1 VLGFSLEISLRAEEC
16 VELKWASKVGSV
28 LFRIA
33 AAQFAVLAVAGSSCA
48 WAAGAVNAGSAPR
61 AGVPRAEAVGRKAL
75 RNYARLPLSFEPNV
89 GESNPEVKFLS
100 RGPGYSLFLTG
111 NRAVLQ
117 VRTQSAS
124 PTFHA
129 LALELLGANSG
140 TTIAPSDR
148 LPGVSNYLLGSNPS
162 QWHTGVPHFARV
174 HYRDIYPGVDLV
186 YYGRQ
191 QQLEYD
197 FVVAPMADPGHIR
210 LRVQGA
216 TALTVGDEGNLN
228 LHLPGGVIQLRR
240 PQVYQ
245 QIGNRKHP
253 VAARYVL
260 ESGNR
265 VAFALANY
273 DHRHAL
279 VIDPRLAYFSYLGG
293 TGNEST
299 PSIAVDSAFNAYLA
313 GTTTSTDFPTTA
325 GAYQTAKKGITSN
338 IFVTKFNSAGTA
350 LVFST
355 YLGGTGTDTAAGIA
369 VDKGFN
375 VYVTGTTSS
384 GDFPVTPG
392 SAYQSS
398 PKGAGDVFVT
408 ELNSSGSGLVY
419 STYLSGSNADAA
431 SGVAVGPL
439 AGTVF
444 VTGTTQSTDFA
455 NVTRPGNLTGSS
467 EFFVAELNTGKQGAA
482 SRVYTTYVGG
492 STPFSGS
499 AMTDGGGIV
508 VDPSGNAYITGG
520 TNYTD
525 LPVVNAYQSSLRGA
539 ENAFVAKLNPNGTL
553 PALFLTY
560 LGGNGKDI
568 GSAIAT
574 DSAGNAYVTGST
586 TSTNFPTVTATGG
599 TLYQGAFA
607 GTTDAFVT
615 KVASA
620 GTSLIWSTY
629 VGQSADTSGLGIAVD
644 ANQNSFVTGSTS
656 GTVTTVKPT
665 QPASG
670 GGTDAFVAE
679 FDVTGTA
686 QFVTYL
692 GGTGTDRGTG
702 IAVDVDGNPYV
713 AGDTTSPSLATAGA
727 YQSAVKGG
735 TDAFVAHFTG
745 ISDLGFSVA
754 TSTTPPPATASP
766 SPVGIGNATAFT
778 FNIVNNGP
786 DIATAVVFTDTLP
799 SNSTFQSATPSQGVC
814 AAPVGST
821 LVCSL
826 GQMANLATATV
837 TLHIAGTVA
846 GPLSDTATLSSGSFD
861 PDLGNNSAEIS
872 DVVNDFS
879 VAVSP
884 PTAST
889 PAGQAATYTVTVG
902 PFPQGAAFPNGVN
915 LKCSGGVPTAALCA
929 FSTNPVTPN
938 STPVT
943 SSLTISTT
951 ALPPGTTAS
960 LFERNLPRMY
970 AVMLPLGGIAFLGF
984 SLGGDGR
991 RRKLAGI
998 LLLLVALGLT
1008 MLQPACGSSSSKPT
1022 VPPFTPAGTYN
1033 ITISAISGTGTG
1045 GATHTTKL
1053 TLVVK

>member
-1 VLGFSLEISLRAEEC
+1 ME
-16 VELKWASKVGSV
+16 
-28 LFRIA
+28 
-33 AAQFAVLAVAGSSCA
+33 
-48 WAAGAVNAGSAPR
+48 APR
-61 AGVPRAEAVGRKAL
+61 SKAVSRKAL

-100 RGPGYSLFLTG
+100 RGQGYSLFLTG

-117 VRTQSAS
+117 VRTHSAKSSAS

-129 LALELLGANSG
+129 LALELLGANPG
-140 TTIAPSDR
+140 ATISSCDR
-148 LPGVSNYLLGSNPS
+148 LPGVSNYLLGSNPA

-186 YYGRQ
+186 YYGRR

-197 FVVAPMADPGHIR
+197 FVVAPKADPGHIR
-210 LRVQGA
+210 LRVEGA
-216 TALTVGDEGNLN
+216 RALSVDENGNLN
-228 LHLPGGVIQLRR
+228 LDLPGGAIQLRR

-245 QIGNRKHP
+245 QIGKRKRP

-265 VAFALANY
+265 VAFALGSY
-273 DHRHAL
+273 DHRRAL
-279 VIDPRLAYFSYLGG
+279 IIDPRLAYFSYLGG
-293 TGNEST
+293 SGNDT
-299 PSIAVDSAFNAYLA
+299 APAIAVDSAFNAYVA
-313 GTTTSTDFPTTA
+313 GTTSSPDFPTLSP
-325 GAYQTAKKGITSN
+325 YQGSLKGSTN

-369 VDKGFN
+369 VDAGFN
-375 VYVTGTTSS
+375 IYVAGTTSS
-384 GDFPVTPG
+384 GDFPVTSG

-398 PKGAGDVFVT
+398 PKTPATNHVFVT

-419 STYLSGSNADAA
+419 STYLSGSNADLA
-431 SGVAVGPL
+431 SGVAVGPI
-439 AGTVF
+439 AATVF

-455 NVTRPGNLTGSS
+455 NVTRPSNLTGSS

-492 STPFSGS
+492 STPFSGP
-499 AMTDGGGIV
+499 AITNGGGIA
-508 VDPSGNAYITGG
+508 VDHSGNAYITGG

-525 LPVVNAYQSSLRGA
+525 MPVVNAPRFPNGNNGA
-539 ENAFVAKLNPNGTL
+539 RLNGVENAFVAKLNPNGTL

-560 LGGNGKDI
+560 LGGNGTDI
-568 GSAIAT
+568 GAAISA
-574 DSAGNAYVTGST
+574 DSGGNAYVTGST

-599 TLYQGAFA
+599 TLYQGALA

-629 VGQSADTSGLGIAVD
+629 IGQSADTGGLGIAVD

-656 GTVTTVKPT
+656 GTVATVKPT
-665 QPASG
+665 QVASG

-686 QFVTYL
+686 QFVSYL
-692 GGTGTDRGTG
+692 GGAGTDRGTG
-702 IAVDVDGNPYV
+702 IALDVNANPYV
-713 AGDTTSPSLATAGA
+713 AGDTTSSSGLPVGPGA
-727 YQSAVKGG
+727 FQPALKGG
-735 TDAFVAHFTG
+735 TDAFVAHFAG
-745 ISDLGFSVA
+745 V
-754 TSTTPPPATASP
+754 STLAMTAAGTPD
-766 SPVGIGNATAFT
+766 PVGIGNAVAFT
-778 FNIVNNGP
+778 FTITNQGP
-786 DIATAVVFTDTLP
+786 DIATAIVFTDTLP
-799 SNSTFQSATPSQGVC
+799 GNGTYQSAAPSQGTC
-814 AAPVGST
+814 SAPAGST
-821 LVCSL
+821 LACSL
-826 GQMANLATATV
+826 GQLAVNGSATV
-837 TLHIAGTVA
+837 TVHIAPTTA
-846 GPLSDTATLSSGSFD
+846 GPLSDTGTLSSGSTT
-861 PDLGNNSAEIS
+861 GSTTVGASVN
-872 DVVNDFS
+872 VNDFA

-884 PTAST
+884 ATAST

-902 PFPQGAAFPNGVN
+902 PLPQGAAFPNGIN

-929 FSTNPVTPN
+929 FSSNPVTPN

-984 SLGGDGR
+984 SLSGHGR

-998 LLLLVALGLT
+998 LLLLVVLGLT
-1008 MLQPACGSSSSKPT
+1008 MLQPACGSSSNKPT

>member
-1 VLGFSLEISLRAEEC
+1 
-16 VELKWASKVGSV
+16 
-28 LFRIA
+28 
-33 AAQFAVLAVAGSSCA
+33 
-48 WAAGAVNAGSAPR
+48 
-61 AGVPRAEAVGRKAL
+61 
-75 RNYARLPLSFEPNV
+75 
-89 GESNPEVKFLS
+89 
-100 RGPGYSLFLTG
+100 
-111 NRAVLQ
+111 
-117 VRTQSAS
+117 
-124 PTFHA
+124 
-129 LALELLGANSG
+129 
-140 TTIAPSDR
+140 
-148 LPGVSNYLLGSNPS
+148 
-162 QWHTGVPHFARV
+162 
-174 HYRDIYPGVDLV
+174 
-186 YYGRQ
+186 
-191 QQLEYD
+191 
-197 FVVAPMADPGHIR
+197 
-210 LRVQGA
+210 
-216 TALTVGDEGNLN
+216 
-228 LHLPGGVIQLRR
+228 
-240 PQVYQ
+240 
-245 QIGNRKHP
+245 
-253 VAARYVL
+253 
-260 ESGNR
+260 
-265 VAFALANY
+265 
-273 DHRHAL
+273 
-279 VIDPRLAYFSYLGG
+279 
-293 TGNEST
+293 
-299 PSIAVDSAFNAYLA
+299 
-313 GTTTSTDFPTTA
+313 
-325 GAYQTAKKGITSN
+325 
-338 IFVTKFNSAGTA
+338 
-350 LVFST
+350 
-355 YLGGTGTDTAAGIA
+355 
-369 VDKGFN
+369 
-375 VYVTGTTSS
+375 

-408 ELNSSGSGLVY
+408 ELNSRGSGLVY

-467 EFFVAELNTGKQGAA
+467 EFFVAKLNTGKQGAA

-525 LPVVNAYQSSLRGA
+525 MPVVNAYQSSLRGA

-560 LGGNGKDI
+560 LGGNGTDI
-568 GSAIAT
+568 GTAIAA
-574 DSAGNAYVTGST
+574 DSGGNAYVTGST

-599 TLYQGAFA
+599 ALYQGTFG

-615 KVASA
+615 KIASA

-629 VGQSADTSGLGIAVD
+629 IGQSAGTSGLGIAVD

-665 QPASG
+665 QAASG

-686 QFVTYL
+686 QFVSYL
-692 GGTGTDRGTG
+692 GGAGTDHGTG

-713 AGDTTSPSLATAGA
+713 AGDATVAGLATAGA
-727 YQSAVKGG
+727 YQATVQGG
-735 TDAFVAHFTG
+735 TDAFVAHFAG
-745 ISDLGFSVA
+745 V
-754 TSTTPPPATASP
+754 STLAMTAAGSP
-766 SPVGIGNATAFT
+766 DPVGIGNAVAFT
-778 FNIVNNGP
+778 FTITNQGP
-786 DIATAVVFTDTLP
+786 DIATAIVFTDSLP
-799 SNSTFQSATPSQGVC
+799 GNGTYQSATPSQGTC
-814 AAPVGST
+814 SAPAGST
-821 LVCSL
+821 LACSL
-826 GQMANLATATV
+826 GQLALNASATV
-837 TLHIAGTVA
+837 TVHIAPTSA
-846 GPLSDTATLSSGSFD
+846 GPISDTGSLSSGSTI
-861 PDLGNNSAEIS
+861 GSTTVGASVN
-872 DVVNDFS
+872 VNDFV

-884 PTAST
+884 TTAST

-902 PFPQGAAFPNGVN
+902 PLPQGAAFPNGVN

-984 SLGGDGR
+984 SLSGDGR

-998 LLLLVALGLT
+998 LLLVVVLGLT

-1053 TLVVK
+1053 KLVVK

>member
-1 VLGFSLEISLRAEEC
+1 
-16 VELKWASKVGSV
+16 
-28 LFRIA
+28 
-33 AAQFAVLAVAGSSCA
+33 
-48 WAAGAVNAGSAPR
+48 
-61 AGVPRAEAVGRKAL
+61 
-75 RNYARLPLSFEPNV
+75 
-89 GESNPEVKFLS
+89 FLS
-100 RGPGYSLFLTG
+100 RGQGYSLFLTN

-117 VRTQSAS
+117 VRTPSPKPSAS
-124 PTFHA
+124 PTFRA
-129 LALELLGANSG
+129 LTLELLGANPG
-140 TTIAPSDR
+140 ATIAPSGR

-162 QWHTGVPHFARV
+162 QWHTNVPHFARV

-197 FVVAPMADPGHIR
+197 FVVAPNADPGHIR
-210 LRVQGA
+210 LHVQGA
-216 TALTVGDEGNLN
+216 MALSVDDDGNLN
-228 LHLPGGVIQLRR
+228 LELPGSAIQLRR

-245 QIGNRKHP
+245 QIGNRKHQ

-260 ESGNR
+260 DSGNR
-265 VAFALANY
+265 VAFALGDY
-273 DHRHAL
+273 DHRRAL

-293 TGNEST
+293 SGDETA
-299 PSIAVDSAFNAYLA
+299 PAIAVDSAFNAYLA
-313 GTTTSTDFPTTA
+313 GTTTSPTDFPTTA
-325 GAYQTAKKGITSN
+325 GAKQTSLNGTKN
-338 IFVTKFNSAGTA
+338 IFVTKFNSAGTG

-375 VYVTGTTSS
+375 VYVAGTTSS

-419 STYLSGSNADAA
+419 STYLSGTNADSA

-492 STPFSGS
+492 STPLSGP
-499 AMTDGGGIV
+499 AVTDGGGIA
-508 VDPSGNAYITGG
+508 VDSSGNAYITGG

-525 LPVVNAYQSSLRGA
+525 MPVVNAYQASLKGT
-539 ENAFVAKLNPNGTL
+539 ENAFVAKLDPNG
-553 PALFLTY
+553 ALSSKSFLTY
-560 LGGNGKDI
+560 LGGNGTDI
-568 GSAIAT
+568 GAAIAA

-586 TSTNFPTVTATGG
+586 SSTTFPVVTATGG
-599 TLYQGAFA
+599 ALYQGVYGTGATDAFATKIAAA
-607 GTTDAFVT
+607 GTT
-615 KVASA
+615 
-620 GTSLIWSTY
+620 LIWSTY
-629 VGQSADTSGLGIAVD
+629 IGGSGDDSGLAIAVD
-644 ANQNSFVTGSTS
+644 ANQNTFVTGSTTS
-656 GTVTTVKPT
+656 TNLLTIPNPPTTNPPNPP

-679 FDVTGTA
+679 FNVSGMA
-686 QFVTYL
+686 QFVSYL

-702 IAVDVDGNPYV
+702 IALDVDGNPYV

-727 YQSAVKGG
+727 YQSTVKGG
-735 TDAFVAHFTG
+735 TDAFVAHFAG
-745 ISDLGFSVA
+745 V
-754 TSTTPPPATASP
+754 STLAMTASGTP
-766 SPVGIGNATAFT
+766 DPIGIGNAVAFT
-778 FNIVNNGP
+778 FTITNQGP
-786 DIATAVVFTDTLP
+786 DIATAIVFTDTLP
-799 SNSTFQSATPSQGVC
+799 VNGTYQSATPSQGTC
-814 AAPVGST
+814 SAPAGST
-821 LVCSL
+821 LACSL
-826 GQMANLATATV
+826 GQLAVNASSTV
-837 TLHIAGTVA
+837 TVHIAGTSA
-846 GPLSDTATLSSGSFD
+846 GPLSDTGSVSSGSTTSSTTV
-861 PDLGNNSAEIS
+861 GASVN
-872 DVVNDFS
+872 VNDFT

-884 PTAST
+884 ATAST

-902 PFPQGAAFPNGVN
+902 PLPQGAAFPNGVN

-970 AVMLPLGGIAFLGF
+970 AVILPLGGIAFLGF

-991 RRKLAGI
+991 RRRLAGI
-998 LLLLVALGLT
+998 LVLLVVLGLT

-1045 GATHTTKL
+1045 EATHTTKL

>member
-1 VLGFSLEISLRAEEC
+1 MLGFSLEISLRAEDC
-16 VELKWASKVGSV
+16 VELKWASKAGSV
-28 LFRIA
+28 FFRIA
-33 AAQFAVLAVAGSSCA
+33 LLQFAVLALAGLSCA
-48 WAAGAVNAGSAPR
+48 SAAQGADTGSATRPGTTR
-61 AGVPRAEAVGRKAL
+61 AASVARKIL
-75 RNYARLPLSFEPNV
+75 RHYASLPLSFEPNV
-89 GESNPEVKFLS
+89 GDSNPEVKFLS
-100 RGPGYSLFLTG
+100 RGQGYSLFLTAH
-111 NRAVLQ
+111 RAVLQ
-117 VRTQSAS
+117 VRTQSPKAS
-124 PTFHA
+124 APPEFRA
-129 LALELLGANSG
+129 VSLEVLDANPQPQILA
-140 TTIAPSDR
+140 SDR
-148 LPGVSNYLLGSNPS
+148 LPGVSNYLLGSNPA
-162 QWHTGVPHFARV
+162 QWLTGVPHFARV
-174 HYRDIYPGVDLV
+174 HYRGIYPGVDLV

-197 FVVAPMADPGHIR
+197 FVVAPKADPSRIR
-210 LRVQGA
+210 LQIQGA
-216 TALTVGDEGNLN
+216 EALRLDASGNLI
-228 LHLPGGVIQLRR
+228 LHLPGSSIYLRR
-240 PQVYQ
+240 PNVYQ
-245 QIGNRKHP
+245 QIGKRRQP
-253 VAARYVL
+253 VAAHYVV

-265 VAFALANY
+265 VGFALGSY
-273 DHRHAL
+273 DRRRAL

-293 TGNEST
+293 TLNEST

-313 GTTTSTDFPTTA
+313 GTTTSTDFPTLSPYQGSLK
-325 GAYQTAKKGITSN
+325 GASN

-375 VYVTGTTSS
+375 VYVAGTTSS
-384 GDFPVTPG
+384 GDFPVTSG
-392 SAYQSS
+392 AYQSS

-419 STYLSGSNADAA
+419 STYLSGTNADSA

-492 STPFSGS
+492 NTPLSGP
-499 AMTDGGGIV
+499 AITNGGGIA

-525 LPVVNAYQSSLRGA
+525 MPVVNAYQSSLKGT

-560 LGGNGKDI
+560 LGGNGTDI
-568 GSAIAT
+568 GASIAA

-586 TSTNFPTVTATGG
+586 TSTTFPVVTATGG

-615 KVASA
+615 KVAAA

-629 VGQSADTSGLGIAVD
+629 LGLTGNTGGLGIAVD

-665 QPASG
+665 QGGSG

-679 FDVTGTA
+679 FDVSGTA

-692 GGTGTDRGTG
+692 GSTGTDNGTG
-702 IAVDVDGNPYV
+702 IALDVDGNPYV
-713 AGDTTSPSLATAGA
+713 AGDTTAAGLATAGA
-727 YQSAVKGG
+727 YQGTVKGG
-735 TDAFVAHFTG
+735 TDAFVAHFAG
-745 ISDLGFSVA
+745 V
-754 TSTTPPPATASP
+754 STLAMTAAGSP
-766 SPVGIGNATAFT
+766 DPVGIGNAVGFT
-778 FNIVNNGP
+778 FTITNQGP

-799 SNSTFQSATPSQGVC
+799 SNGTYQSVTPSQGTC
-814 AAPVGST
+814 SAPAGST
-821 LVCSL
+821 LACSL
-826 GQMANLATATV
+826 GQLAVNASATV
-837 TLHIAGTVA
+837 IVHIAPLTA
-846 GPLSDTATLSSGSFD
+846 GPLSDTGTVSSASTTGSITV
-861 PDLGNNSAEIS
+861 GASVN
-872 DVVNDFS
+872 VNDFT

-884 PTAST
+884 ATAST

-902 PFPQGAAFPNGVN
+902 PLPQGAGFPNGIN
-915 LKCSGGVPTAALCA
+915 LKCSGGVPTAAMCA

-938 STPVT
+938 GTPVT

-960 LFERNLPRMY
+960 MFERNLPRMY

-984 SLGGDGR
+984 SLTGDGR
-991 RRKLAGI
+991 RRRVAGI
-998 LLLLVALGLT
+998 LILLVVLGLT
-1008 MLQPACGSSSSKPT
+1008 MLQPACGSSSKKPT

-1045 GATHTTKL
+1045 QATHTTKL